1 MFTFLLV
8 NAFTPCNKRSTKRNK
23 DRLNMDKFTAAD
35 ATAENIA
42 YAMVTL
48 DQMPPSREASL
59 VKTKLQE
66 AMMWLNSAKPA
77 RNETDG

>member
-1 MFTFLLV
+1 MDNFTV
-8 NAFTPCNKRSTKRNK
+8 
-23 DRLNMDKFTAAD
+23 AD
-35 ATAENIA
+35 ATAESIA
-42 YAMVTL
+42 DAMESL

-77 RNETDG
+77 RNEADG